1 MFVITVNF
9 SIKIDLVV
17 QFRSLMLD
25 NARLSIELEPG
36 CKQFDVCF
44 DRNDKQK
51 CFLYEVYDDKL
62 AFDAHL
68 AMPHFR
74 EFDKKSAP
82 MLDSKI
88 VSALTLVQG
97 FALEN

>member
-1 MFVITVNF
+1 MFVITVSF
-9 SIKIDLVV
+9 SIKLDSVV

-25 NARLSIELEPG
+25 NARLSIKLEPG

-44 DRNDKQK
+44 DLNDNQK
-51 CFLYEVYDDKL
+51 CFLYEVYDNKL

-68 AMPHFR
+68 AMPHFK
-74 EFDKKSAP
+74 EFDQKSES

-88 VSALTLVQG
+88 VNTLTLAQG
-97 FALEN
+97 VALES

>member
-1 MFVITVNF
+1 MFVITVSF

-44 DRNDKQK
+44 DRNDNQK

-62 AFDAHL
+62 AFDTHL
-68 AMPHFR
+68 AMPHFK
-74 EFDKKSAP
+74 EFDQKSTP

-88 VSALTLVQG
+88 VNSLTLAQG
-97 FALEN
+97 AALES